1 MRTKALILGALLA
14 AALAPALPAARAASN
29 GEQIRLSVGSHG
41 LAQVMRLLASAQD
54 TLDIEMYHLTD
65 RRVLKAL
72 LAAAGR
78 GVRVRII
85 LDPSQRR
92 NLKVPDALEHPGVEV
107 RWMDTDEGR
116 GELLHAKAALVDC
129 KRLLIGSANWTHTGL
144 SVSHEAGL
152 VIEDSALAAE
162 FERAFE
168 QDWSRALLQWPS
180 HGLRD
185 EELLSLPDAA
195 SFYEDKPRMHGRRS
209 SGGQE

>member
-1 MRTKALILGALLA
+1 MRPRALLLGVLL
-14 AALAPALPAARAASN
+14 ALAPCAALSSAGRSAA

-41 LAQVMRLLASAQD
+41 LAQVMRLLASAEGS
-54 TLDIEMYHLTD
+54 LDIEMYHLTD

-92 NLKVPDALEHPGVEV
+92 NLKVPDALAHPGVEV

-116 GELLHAKAALVDC
+116 GELLHAKAAVADC

-168 QDWSRALLQWPS
+168 QDWQRALLQWPS
-180 HGLRD
+180 RSLKD

-195 SFYEDKPRMHGRRS
+195 SFYDDKPRMHGRRS
-209 SGGQE
+209 GGQE